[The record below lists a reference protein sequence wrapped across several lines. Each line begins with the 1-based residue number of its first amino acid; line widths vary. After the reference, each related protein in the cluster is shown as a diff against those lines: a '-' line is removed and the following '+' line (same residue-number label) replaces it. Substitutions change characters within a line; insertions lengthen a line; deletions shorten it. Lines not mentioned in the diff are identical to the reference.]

1 MRVVTDGP
9 APNLPNDFIRLF
21 IVSHK
26 AAAGVT
32 KENANEVFNSGKA
45 AVGTG
50 PYKFVSWTP
59 KGDFVAER
67 FDGYWGGKEPWARI
81 VRKEI
86 PNDAARVAQLKAGQ
100 LDLITRVP
108 ASDVATLE
116 RDPKI
121 SVAKI
126 DTVYVFNL
134 EMDMREQAAGR
145 ADQRQGRL
153 GAAEEPLSRP
163 RACAR
168 RSISRSTARRSPR
181 SPWRAS
187 ASR

>member
-1 MRVVTDGP
+1 M
-9 APNLPNDFIRLF
+9 
-21 IVSHK
+21 
-26 AAAGVT
+26 
-32 KENANEVFNSGKA
+32 
-45 AVGTG
+45 
-50 PYKFVSWTP
+50 
-59 KGDFVAER
+59 
-67 FDGYWGGKEPWARI
+67 
-81 VRKEI
+81 RKEI

-121 SVAKI
+121 TVAKI

-134 EMDMREQAAGR
+134 EMDMRDKPPAGQVSAKDGSALPKNPYLR
-145 ADQRQGRL
+145 TC
-153 GAAEEPLSRP
+153 
-163 RACAR
+163 ACAR

-181 SPWRAS
+181 SRWKAS

>member
-1 MRVVTDGP
+1 M
-9 APNLPNDFIRLF
+9 
-21 IVSHK
+21 
-26 AAAGVT
+26 T
-32 KENANEVFNSGKA
+32 KDNANEAFNSGKA

-59 KGDFVAER
+59 KGDFVADR

-100 LDLITRVP
+100 LDLIMRVP

-126 DTVYVFNL
+126 DTVYVFNI
-134 EMDMREQAAGR
+134 EMDMRDKPPAGQVS
-145 ADQRQGRL
+145 AKDGSA
-153 GAAEEPLSRP
+153 AAEEPAIRI

-168 RSISRSTARRSPR
+168 RSTSRSTARRSPR
-181 SPWRAS
+181 SRWKAS

>member
-1 MRVVTDGP
+1 M
-9 APNLPNDFIRLF
+9 
-21 IVSHK
+21 
-26 AAAGVT
+26 
-32 KENANEVFNSGKA
+32 
-45 AVGTG
+45 
-50 PYKFVSWTP
+50 SWTP

-134 EMDMREQAAGR
+134 EMDMRDKPPAGR
-145 ADQRQGRL
+145 SAPRTAR
-153 GAAEEPLSRP
+153 PLPKNPYLRT

-181 SPWRAS
+181 SRWKAS